1 MHTSRVAQYIA
12 AAIDRCGKSQL
23 QISEE
28 AGFSKANVITMIKQG
43 KTKLPVAR
51 IEGLSRA
58 LEVDPYELLDLVM
71 SEDFPDHWAFIRRTL
86 SSYPTVLW
94 SGGHGLPRQ

>member
-43 KTKLPVAR
+43 KTKLPLDR
-51 IEGLSRA
+51 IEGFSQA
-58 LEVDPYELLDLVM
+58 LGVDPYELLDLVM
-71 SEDFPDHWAFIRRTL
+71 SEYFPDHWVFIRKTL
-86 SSYPTVLW
+86 SSQPTALW
-94 SGGHGLPRQ
+94 AIGNGLQRQ